1 MMSDTKYKEHTS
13 IPSKVIA
20 NSIFKKPRNVNLPQN
35 FDADF
40 LKRDWE
46 LVRPPNLAESFGYMS

>member
-20 NSIFKKPRNVNLPQN
+20 NSIFKKPQN